1 MIRDFWVKN
10 YLSIRDKQKLNFL
23 AKEPSSE
30 LVTEVADGVFLYKL
44 GILYGSNA
52 SGKSN
57 MLIALNEVF
66 RILVLPK
73 SDATKRIN
81 GSIPF
86 ILTKNDPIEMHVS
99 FYANGI
105 RYDYDV
111 SFNEKYILNEV
122 LYYYPNKSKS
132 LFYERSFV
140 NRWSSES
147 RSQTCLDYAES

>member
-10 YLSIRDKQKLNFL
+10 YLSIRDKQELSFV
-23 AKEPSSE
+23 AKGPSSE
-30 LVTEVADGVFLYKL
+30 LVSEVAEGVFLYKL

-52 SGKSN
+52 SVKSN
-57 MLIALNEVF
+57 MLEVF
-66 RILVLPK
+66 RILVIPK
-73 SDATKRIN
+73 SEATKRIDS
-81 GSIPF
+81 SIPF

-99 FYANGI
+99 FYANAI

-111 SFNEKYILNEV
+111 SFNEKCILKEV